1 MSRKSHD
8 TPDRQRLELALQAA
22 GLGDFQWD
30 LEGQS
35 LSVSPRMAAITGL
48 AAGVASLRGDGFLT
62 RHIHLD
68 DVESFNAQ
76 RRAGL
81 AAGETFD
88 IRFRFLR
95 PDDARVIW
103 LRLAGVVSRHPDG
116 QPHLVTGIV
125 EDISAA
131 QALETQRLQLLA
143 EMDHRVKNALSGVQ
157 ALAQQTARR
166 TTSLDAFLVAFNG
179 RLKAMGSANELLT
192 AARWRGAAIDHLAT
206 AVLGALAPGQTSWQG
221 PELFLTAR
229 AANALSLALHELA
242 TNAARHGALS
252 QDAGHVDLR
261 WRAKAEGGFEAIWTE
276 SGGPAVAPPSRLG
289 FGSTLLQQVTGRE
302 LQGEVTMEFR
312 PAGLRVR
319 IEGGAGALAER
330 PETLP
335 EAPVARPAEPA
346 IATTVGHLRGVRV
359 LIVEDAV
366 LLALELETGLTE
378 AGAVVVGP
386 AYDLGEAAALLDQP
400 IDAAILDV
408 NLNGQSV
415 MPLAQRLTEQRIPFI
430 FATGYDEAGSPAGF
444 DAPVIRKPYDVTQVV
459 AALAQLM
466 TP

>member
-1 MSRKSHD
+1 MSCKSQD
-8 TPDRQRLELALQAA
+8 TTDRQRLELALQAA

-30 LEGQS
+30 LEG
-35 LSVSPRMAAITGL
+35 LTVAVSARMSAITGL
-48 AAGVASLRGDGFLT
+48 TAGVTPLRGDRFLA

-68 DVESFNAQ
+68 DVEAFNAQ
-76 RRAGL
+76 RQAGL
-81 AAGETFD
+81 ASGESFD

-95 PDDARVIW
+95 PDDERMIW

-116 QPHLVTGIV
+116 RAHLVTGIV

-131 QALETQRLQLLA
+131 QALEAQRIQLIA
-143 EMDHRVKNALSGVQ
+143 EMDHRVKNVLSGVQ

-166 TTSLDAFLVAFNG
+166 TTSLGAFLVAFNG
-179 RLKAMGSANELLT
+179 RIKAMGSANELLT

-221 PELFLTAR
+221 PELFLTPR
-229 AANALSLALHELA
+229 AADALSLALHELA

-261 WRAKAEGGFEAIWTE
+261 WRAKAEGGFEVTWTE
-276 SGGPAVAPPSRLG
+276 SGGPAVAPPTRLG

-312 PAGLRVR
+312 PPGLRVR
-319 IEGGAGALAER
+319 IEGGAGALVDR

-346 IATTVGHLRGVRV
+346 IATTGGHLRGVRV

-386 AYDLGEAAALLDQP
+386 AYDLSEAAELLDQP

-415 MPLAQRLTEQRIPFI
+415 MPLAQQLTEQRIPFI
-430 FATGYDEAGSPAGF
+430 FATGYDETGSPAGF
-444 DAPVIRKPYDVTQVV
+444 DAPVIRKPYDVTQVA
-459 AALAQLM
+459 AALVQLLA
-466 TP
+466 P